1 MGGSSGGGNTTSNVR
16 QSGTTEVINSNIPK
30 EFYPY
35 LQKQMQMAD
44 ALLQQ
49 DYVPYG
55 GERLAGYSPEQQQA
69 FQGINAVGSRVLEGV
84 SGAQDYFKNVNAV
97 DPATGKFVPDYKTVS
112 TGYNPNAINPATG
125 LPNQSF
131 DSGYSGSTITES
143 YAPLDANF
151 GGGYAPK
158 DANFGGGYAP
168 KDANFGGGYAP
179 AKSDFGGGYSP
190 LKANFGSGYTA
201 GAISSAYNPANAAFG
216 SGYQG
221 REMTSGYNPQDIR
234 AGFTGAQITSDYDPQ
249 QFSADR
255 LTNRIAEYQNP
266 YTEQVLDRARDRS
279 LKSFQEQ
286 TAARNAKLSQQGGAS
301 SFGSRGLLAN
311 AQAEGDFLTRQQD
324 LEAAQLA
331 AGFDKA
337 SGLAGQ
343 DIDREIRM
351 QGMTDQARRAASQ
364 MRTGAQESTARFGQ
378 AAGAQSLQAQIAS
391 DAARRAAG
399 SQSLQ
404 AQQLSDAS
412 LRAAGSQTLQSQ
424 QLRDAALRAGG
435 AQGLQAQIASDAA
448 KQRQGAM
455 TLQGQQM
462 ADAAARAAG
471 SQTLQGQQMADA
483 AARAAGSQTLQG
495 QQLADAAAR
504 AAGAQTL
511 QSQQL
516 ADAAARAAG
525 SQTLQGQQL
534 ADAAARAAG
543 AQQIQADIATDAAS
557 RAGGAQTLQAQV
569 AADSASRAAGQQGL
583 QADLSNQ
590 RAYAMAL
597 ARGDKA
603 ALSGIE
609 ADRIEQSMDLQRLGA
624 LSSMGAD
631 LRADEQRILDTQY
644 QDFLG
649 QRNFPKEQ
657 LAFYA
662 QLLRGLQPQAYGT
675 ETSQV
680 SGPGPNQSG
689 QLLNFLGG
697 AASLGSA

>member
-55 GERLAGYSPEQQQA
+55 GERLAGYTPEQQQA
-69 FQGINAVGSRVLEGV
+69 FQGINALGNRSLDGV
-84 SGAQDYFKNVNAV
+84 SGAQTYFQNVNAV
-97 DPATGKFVPDYKTVS
+97 DPATGEVVPDYKSVS
-112 TGYNPNAINPATG
+112 SGYNPSQINPATG
-125 LPNQSF
+125 LPNQNFS
-131 DSGYSGSTITES
+131 SGYTGSTIAGTYS
-143 YAPLDANF
+143 PV
-151 GGGYAPK
+151 
-158 DANFGGGYAP
+158 
-168 KDANFGGGYAP
+168 
-179 AKSDFGGGYSP
+179 STDFGGGYSP
-190 LKANFGSGYTA
+190 AKSDFGSGYTA
-201 GAISSAYNPANAAFG
+201 SGISSGYDPSSTQFG
-216 SGYQG
+216 GGYQG

-234 AGFTGAQITSDYDPQ
+234 AGFTGAQITSNYDPSK
-249 QFSADR
+249 FSADR
-255 LTNRIAEYQNP
+255 LTDRISEYQNP
-266 YTEQVLDRARDRS
+266 YTEQVLDRARNRS

-286 TAARNAKLSQQGGAS
+286 TAARNSQLAQQGGAS
-301 SFGSRGLLAN
+301 SFGSRGILAN

-324 LEAAQLA
+324 LEATQLA
-331 AGFDKA
+331 AAFDKA

-343 DIDREIRM
+343 DIDRDIRM

-435 AQGLQAQIASDAA
+435 AQGLQAQIAADAA

-455 TLQGQQM
+455 TLQGQQL

-483 AARAAGSQTLQG
+483 AARAAGAQG
-495 QQLADAAAR
+495 L
-504 AAGAQTL
+504 
-511 QSQQL
+511 
-516 ADAAARAAG
+516 
-525 SQTLQGQQL
+525 
-534 ADAAARAAG
+534 
-543 AQQIQADIATDAAS
+543 QADIASDAAS
-557 RAGGAQTLQAQV
+557 RAGGAQTLQAQI
-569 AADSASRAAGQQGL
+569 AADAAARAAGSQGL

-603 ALSGIE
+603 ALSGME
-609 ADRIEQSMDLQRLGA
+609 ADRLEQSMDLQRLGA

-649 QRNFPKEQ
+649 QRDFPKEQ
-657 LAFYA
+657 LQYYA
-662 QLLRGLQPQAYGT
+662 NLLRGLQPQAYAGQT
-675 ETSQV
+675 TQT
-680 SGPGPNQSG
+680 SGPGANQSG

-697 AASLGSA
+697 AASLAGAR

>member
-1 MGGSSGGGNTTSNVR
+1 MGGSSGGGSSTSNVR

-55 GERLAGYSPEQQQA
+55 GERLAGYTPEQQQA
-69 FQGINAVGSRVLEGV
+69 FQGINAMGNRSLDGV
-84 SGAQDYFKNVNAV
+84 SGAQTYFQNVNAV
-97 DPATGKFVPDYKTVS
+97 DPATGKVVPDYQTVS
-112 TGYNPNAINPATG
+112 SGYDGDQTFASGYTGNTISGAYNPARAD
-125 LPNQSF
+125 F
-131 DSGYSGSTITES
+131 
-143 YAPLDANF
+143 A
-151 GGGYAPK
+151 GGYAPTR
-158 DANFGGGYAP
+158 
-168 KDANFGGGYAP
+168 
-179 AKSDFGGGYSP
+179 SD
-190 LKANFGSGYTA
+190 
-201 GAISSAYNPANAAFG
+201 FG

-255 LTNRIAEYQNP
+255 ITDRISEYQNP
-266 YTEQVLDRARDRS
+266 YTEQVLDRARERS

-286 TAARNAKLSQQGGAS
+286 AAARNLRATQQGGSS
-301 SFGSRGLLAN
+301 SFGSRGILAD

-324 LEAAQLA
+324 LEAVQLEKA
-331 AGFDKA
+331 FDKA

-343 DIDREIRM
+343 DIDRDIRL

-364 MRTGAQESTARFGQ
+364 FRTGAQESTARFGQ

-448 KQRQGAM
+448 RQRQGAM
-455 TLQGQQM
+455 TLQEQQYR
-462 ADAAARAAG
+462 DAAARAAG
-471 SQTLQGQQMADA
+471 SQTLQGQQ
-483 AARAAGSQTLQG
+483 RAAGSQTLQE
-495 QQLADAAAR
+495 QQMADAAAR
-504 AAGAQTL
+504 AAGAQGL
-511 QSQQL
+511 
-516 ADAAARAAG
+516 
-525 SQTLQGQQL
+525 
-534 ADAAARAAG
+534 
-543 AQQIQADIATDAAS
+543 QADIASDAAA
-557 RAGGAQTLQAQV
+557 RAGGAQTLQAQI
-569 AADSASRAAGQQGL
+569 AADAAARAAGTQGL

-603 ALSGIE
+603 ALSAME
-609 ADRIEQSMDLQRLGA
+609 ADRLEQSMDLQRLGA

-631 LRADEQRILDTQY
+631 LRADQQRILDTQY

-649 QRNFPKEQ
+649 QRDFPKEQ
-657 LAFYA
+657 LQYYA
-662 QLLRGLQPQAYGT
+662 SLLRGLQPQAYAGQT
-675 ETSQV
+675 TQTSA
-680 SGPGPNQSG
+680 PGANQAG

-697 AASLGSA
+697 AASLARAG

>member
-55 GERLAGYSPEQQQA
+55 GERLAGYTPEQQQA
-69 FQGINAVGSRVLEGV
+69 FQGINAMSNRSLDGI
-84 SGAQDYFKNVNAV
+84 SGAQAYFQNVNAV
-97 DPATGKFVPDYKTVS
+97 DPATNEVVPDYKSVS
-112 TGYNPNAINPATG
+112 SGYNPSQINPATG
-125 LPNQSF
+125 LPNQNFS
-131 DSGYSGSTITES
+131 SGYTGSTIAGTYS
-143 YAPLDANF
+143 PV
-151 GGGYAPK
+151 
-158 DANFGGGYAP
+158 
-168 KDANFGGGYAP
+168 
-179 AKSDFGGGYSP
+179 STDFGGGYSP
-190 LKANFGSGYTA
+190 AKSDFGSGYTA
-201 GAISSAYNPANAAFG
+201 SGISSGYDPSSTQFG
-216 SGYQG
+216 GGYQG

-234 AGFTGAQITSDYDPQ
+234 AGFTGAQITSNYDPSK
-249 QFSADR
+249 FSADR
-255 LTNRIAEYQNP
+255 LTDRISEYQNP
-266 YTEQVLDRARDRS
+266 YTEQVLDRARNRS

-286 TAARNAKLSQQGGAS
+286 TAARNSQLAQQGGAS
-301 SFGSRGLLAN
+301 SFGSRGILAN

-324 LEAAQLA
+324 LEATQLA
-331 AGFDKA
+331 AAFDKA

-343 DIDREIRM
+343 DIDRDIRM

-435 AQGLQAQIASDAA
+435 AQGLQAQIAADAA

-455 TLQGQQM
+455 TLQGQQL

-483 AARAAGSQTLQG
+483 AARAAGAQG
-495 QQLADAAAR
+495 L
-504 AAGAQTL
+504 
-511 QSQQL
+511 
-516 ADAAARAAG
+516 
-525 SQTLQGQQL
+525 
-534 ADAAARAAG
+534 
-543 AQQIQADIATDAAS
+543 QADIASDAAS
-557 RAGGAQTLQAQV
+557 RAGGAQTLQAQI
-569 AADSASRAAGQQGL
+569 AADAAARAAGSQGL

-603 ALSGIE
+603 ALSGME
-609 ADRIEQSMDLQRLGA
+609 ADRLEQSMDLQRLGA

-649 QRNFPKEQ
+649 QRDFPKEQ
-657 LAFYA
+657 LSYYA
-662 QLLRGLQPQAYGT
+662 ALLTGLQPQAYGT
-675 ETSQV
+675 QTTQT
-680 SGPGPNQSG
+680 SGPGANQAG

-697 AASLGSA
+697 AASLAGAR

>member
-1 MGGSSGGGNTTSNVR
+1 MGGSSGGGSSTSNVR

-55 GERLAGYSPEQQQA
+55 GERLAGYTPEQQQA
-69 FQGINAVGSRVLEGV
+69 FQGINAMSNRSLDGI
-84 SGAQDYFKNVNAV
+84 SGAQAYFQNVNAV
-97 DPATGKFVPDYKTVS
+97 DPATGKVVPDYKSVS
-112 TGYNPNAINPATG
+112 SGYNPSQINPATG
-125 LPNQSF
+125 LPNQNFS
-131 DSGYSGSTITES
+131 SGYTGSTITGTYS
-143 YAPLDANF
+143 PV
-151 GGGYAPK
+151 
-158 DANFGGGYAP
+158 
-168 KDANFGGGYAP
+168 
-179 AKSDFGGGYSP
+179 STDFGGGYSP
-190 LKANFGSGYTA
+190 AKSDFGSGYTA
-201 GAISSAYNPANAAFG
+201 STISSGYNPAATQFG
-216 SGYQG
+216 GGYQG

-234 AGFTGAQITSDYDPQ
+234 AGFTGAQITSDYDPSK
-249 QFSADR
+249 FSADR
-255 LTNRIAEYQNP
+255 ITDRISEYQNP
-266 YTEQVLDRARDRS
+266 YTEQVLDRARERS

-286 TAARNAKLSQQGGAS
+286 AAARNLQATQQGGSS
-301 SFGSRGLLAN
+301 SFGSRGILAD

-324 LEAAQLA
+324 LEAVQLEKA
-331 AGFDKA
+331 FDKA

-343 DIDREIRM
+343 DIDRDIRL

-364 MRTGAQESTARFGQ
+364 FRTGAQESTARFGQ

-448 KQRQGAM
+448 RQRQGAM
-455 TLQGQQM
+455 TLQEQQY
-462 ADAAARAAG
+462 R
-471 SQTLQGQQMADA
+471 DA

-504 AAGAQTL
+504 AAGAQGL
-511 QSQQL
+511 
-516 ADAAARAAG
+516 
-525 SQTLQGQQL
+525 
-534 ADAAARAAG
+534 
-543 AQQIQADIATDAAS
+543 QADIASDAAA
-557 RAGGAQTLQAQV
+557 RAGGAQTLQAQI
-569 AADSASRAAGQQGL
+569 AADAAARAAGTQGL

-603 ALSGIE
+603 ALSAME
-609 ADRIEQSMDLQRLGA
+609 ADRLEQSMDLQRLGA

-631 LRADEQRILDTQY
+631 LRADQQRILDTQY

-649 QRNFPKEQ
+649 QRDFPKEQ
-657 LAFYA
+657 LQYYA
-662 QLLRGLQPQAYGT
+662 SLLRGLQPQAYAGQT
-675 ETSQV
+675 TQT
-680 SGPGPNQSG
+680 SGPGANQAG

-697 AASLGSA
+697 AASLARAG